1 MTDNTSD
8 NIGGITPQPGFIT
21 QPGITT
27 QTEDKTSQTLQ
38 RELSSYLAGFLTDH
52 RKNLLQ
58 RLILERTRHLTVVVE
73 DMCHA
78 HNASACLRSCDC
90 FGIQDFHVIEN
101 RNRFD
106 VARDIARGA
115 TQWLTMH
122 RHKPSKNQPDGTRA
136 CIEQLKEAGY
146 QIVVTSPHDARCD
159 LETYDI
165 SKPTALLFG
174 NEKEGASPTAMQLAS
189 HIMRVPMYG
198 FTESFNISVAV
209 AVCLHHLVWRMRQL
223 DLDWRLTP
231 DEREKLLHE
240 WVRTS
245 TGHRLQALTRHFQE
259 TRVPGAAIPE
269 QEQWPDWETILSS
282 SH

>member
-1 MTDNTSD
+1 MTKKLFEEFASRGQDSGLKN
-8 NIGGITPQPGFIT
+8 PLY
-21 QPGITT
+21 
-27 QTEDKTSQTLQ
+27 E
-38 RELSSYLAGFLTDH
+38 RELTSYLAGFMTDQ
-52 RKNLLQ
+52 RRDLLQ

-122 RHKPSKNQPDGTRA
+122 RHESSDRHCDTTTA
-136 CIEQLKEAGY
+136 CIERLKADGY
-146 QIVVTSPHDARCD
+146 QIVTTSPHAADCD

-165 SKPTALLFG
+165 TKPTALLFG
-174 NEKEGASPTAMQLAS
+174 NEKEGTSQTARALS
-189 HIMRVPMYG
+189 DHVMRVPMYG

-209 AVCLHHLVWRMRQL
+209 AVCLHHLVWRLRQL
-223 DLDWRLTP
+223 DLDWRLSSA
-231 DEREKLLHE
+231 EREELLHE

-245 TGHRLQALTRHFQE
+245 SGHRLKALTKRFQE
-259 TRVPGAAIPE
+259 SWTPDTVTPP
-269 QEQWPDWETILSS
+269 QDLWPDWGRLLDIS
-282 SH
+282 

>member
-1 MTDNTSD
+1 MTDDTLNKLARNVSHEMQAD
-8 NIGGITPQPGFIT
+8 PQY
-21 QPGITT
+21 
-27 QTEDKTSQTLQ
+27 Q
-38 RELSSYLAGFLTDH
+38 RKLTSYLAGFLTPH
-52 RKNLLQ
+52 RKDLLQ

-73 DMCHA
+73 DICHA
-78 HNASACLRSCDC
+78 HNTSACVRSCDC

-106 VARDIARGA
+106 VAVDIARGA

-122 RHKPSKNQPDGTRA
+122 RHDYSESQPDSTRG
-136 CIEQLKEAGY
+136 CIEKLRADGY
-146 QIVVTSPHDARCD
+146 QIVVASPHDANCE

-174 NEKEGASPTAMQLAS
+174 NEKEGVSPNAMQLAT

-223 DLDWRLTP
+223 DFDWQLAPT
-231 DEREKLLHE
+231 EREELLHD
-240 WVRTS
+240 WVRIS
-245 TGHRLQALTRHFQE
+245 TGHRLGALVKRFDEDRSSGGDMAPQE
-259 TRVPGAAIPE
+259 F
-269 QEQWPDWETILSS
+269 WPDWETVLSV
-282 SH
+282 HNEHVGT